1 MLLFNWL
8 HPLTQILAQQSVPFS
23 AEVSTEKAKKVEK
36 PFLHTLLY
44 APPPVL
50 LELVNAI
57 ADDVYTWS
65 RLGLLGKGIGE
76 RAGRFSDWCW
86 LIATLVGLVEN
97 GVERQMIGSLQTE
110 GIYILLVILT
120 VILTMYFSG
129 RPSVQRVYDWCHG
142 QIKAENNEAGRK
154 GVIEAQ
160 NSGPLASSYPSEAC
174 YGLDLRLCVHVDSD
188 INQTSEY

>member
-1 MLLFNWL
+1 M
-8 HPLTQILAQQSVPFS
+8 PFS

-110 GIYILLVILT
+110 GIYVSLILT
-120 VILTMYFSG
+120 VIY
-129 RPSVQRVYDWCHG
+129 
-142 QIKAENNEAGRK
+142 
-154 GVIEAQ
+154 
-160 NSGPLASSYPSEAC
+160 
-174 YGLDLRLCVHVDSD
+174 
-188 INQTSEY
+188 INQVFQWRAVCTTSL